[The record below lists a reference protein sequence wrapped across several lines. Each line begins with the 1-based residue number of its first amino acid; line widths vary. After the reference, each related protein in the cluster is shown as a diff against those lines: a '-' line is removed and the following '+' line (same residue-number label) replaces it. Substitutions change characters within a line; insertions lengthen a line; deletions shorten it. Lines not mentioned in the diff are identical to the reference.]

1 MKIETAKVQI
11 KVGDEVLV
19 KRINL
24 KGKIFVYFKTTEEAV
39 IEIELENGVTSYF
52 FLNDIDKIITESEN
66 K

>member
-24 KGKIFVYFKTTEEAV
+24 KGKILDYFKTTEEAV

>member
-24 KGKIFVYFKTTEEAV
+24 KGKILDYFKTTEEAV

-52 FLNDIDKIITESEN
+52 FLNDIDKIITENE
-66 K
+66 